1 MFVKPHKKVKTHY
14 ETKPGWLNEL
24 DVCEMELLLG
34 QITVMSD
41 WRGDCDFK
49 IDSTR
54 SISTFDIF
62 YDERSTG
69 NHVNRPRIRFLNVM

>member
-1 MFVKPHKKVKTHY
+1 MP
-14 ETKPGWLNEL
+14 
-24 DVCEMELLLG
+24 VCEMELLLD
-34 QITVMSD
+34 QFTVMSD

-69 NHVNRPRIRFLNVM
+69 CHVNRPRIRFSNVM